1 MCLTI
6 FRMSLPRAQ
15 AEVLSTFIFLMKKPS
30 GMESITDSMNF
41 DHSLSLFV
49 AHYLLQSLRGIC
61 KTLRLML
68 ECWRGW
74 DGNNWT
80 CNNLSCCSSMHFF
93 SGLSAGR
100 SGLSLGVHAILQ
112 LVCLRQERH
121 LEWRMCCRPVS
132 YMNAR
137 AGKSFWPALCHSD
150 FGACCDSCVLVSV
163 ASNCLPDSSKQK
175 SLK

>member
-1 MCLTI
+1 
-6 FRMSLPRAQ
+6 
-15 AEVLSTFIFLMKKPS
+15 
-30 GMESITDSMNF
+30 
-41 DHSLSLFV
+41 
-49 AHYLLQSLRGIC
+49 
-61 KTLRLML
+61 ML

-121 LEWRMCCRPVS
+121 LEWRMCCGPVS

-163 ASNCLPDSSKQK
+163 ASNCLPRQLQTKKLKITFEGLMMRTVNPFPVGKNYVHVTLQ
-175 SLK
+175 SLKAGFCTL